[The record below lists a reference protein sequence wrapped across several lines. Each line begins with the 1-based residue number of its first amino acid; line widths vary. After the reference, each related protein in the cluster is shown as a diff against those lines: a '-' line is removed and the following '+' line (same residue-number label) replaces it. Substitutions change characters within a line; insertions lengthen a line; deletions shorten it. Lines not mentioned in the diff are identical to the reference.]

1 MCNSHTME
9 RLHRPLRSVLETN
22 RIKPRPVI
30 WTLLMKRRSKRINWL
45 ATRDE
50 ERRTNRFYA
59 KLHRDRDD
67 MAEELGISRISIV
80 SWPPRQVLWLRMTK
94 STTE

>member
-1 MCNSHTME
+1 M
-9 RLHRPLRSVLETN
+9 HRPLRSVLETN

-30 WTLLMKRRSKRINWL
+30 WTLLMERRRKRINWL
-45 ATRDE
+45 ATKDE

-67 MAEELGISRISIV
+67 MATIDRRFHGAFL
-80 SWPPRQVLWLRMTK
+80 PLLP
-94 STTE
+94 